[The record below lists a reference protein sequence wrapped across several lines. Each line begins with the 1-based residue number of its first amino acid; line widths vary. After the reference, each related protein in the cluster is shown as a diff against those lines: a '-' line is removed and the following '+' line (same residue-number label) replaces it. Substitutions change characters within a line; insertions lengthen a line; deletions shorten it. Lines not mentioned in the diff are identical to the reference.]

1 MSLQFVIGV
10 DRTPEHRLSKHV
22 LMSANGGGGGGGRG
36 GPCSTWWVGPTEVDP
51 GQRQREHWQID
62 KRHGQRIPHTQYSL
76 CVSLCVCVA
85 NEACVGNNE
94 RRRNWE
100 RNSHPVMKHVAKD
113 SSARA
118 GNWID
123 TFGYGLEV
131 VQRQGQAGWWRV
143 DEAAG
148 GGGGFLVV
156 VASQPSQPMIALVS
170 DELGM
175 PQN

>member
-1 MSLQFVIGV
+1 
-10 DRTPEHRLSKHV
+10 
-22 LMSANGGGGGGGRG
+22 
-36 GPCSTWWVGPTEVDP
+36 
-51 GQRQREHWQID
+51 
-62 KRHGQRIPHTQYSL
+62 
-76 CVSLCVCVA
+76 
-85 NEACVGNNE
+85 
-94 RRRNWE
+94 
-100 RNSHPVMKHVAKD
+100 MKHVAKD

-148 GGGGFLVV
+148 GGFLVV

>member
-1 MSLQFVIGV
+1 MAAAVAAAEV
-10 DRTPEHRLSKHV
+10 APAPH
-22 LMSANGGGGGGGRG
+22 GGWAQRKLIPDKGRE
-36 GPCSTWWVGPTEVDP
+36 STGKLINAMGNASPT
-51 GQRQREHWQID
+51 HS
-62 KRHGQRIPHTQYSL
+62 T
-76 CVSLCVCVA
+76 VSVCLCVCVA

-131 VQRQGQAGWWRV
+131 VQRQAQTGWWRV

-148 GGGGFLVV
+148 GGFLGGC
-156 VASQPSQPMIALVS
+156 QPAQPADDCVS
-170 DELGM
+170 F
-175 PQN
+175 